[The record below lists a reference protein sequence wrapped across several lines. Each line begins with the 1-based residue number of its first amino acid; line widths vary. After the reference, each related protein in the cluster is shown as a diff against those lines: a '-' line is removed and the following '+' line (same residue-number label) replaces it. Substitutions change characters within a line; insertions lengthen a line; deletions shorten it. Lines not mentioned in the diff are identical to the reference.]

1 MKKNIEFGH
10 EARVKLLSGMNKI
23 TDSVAITLG
32 PKGRNV
38 IIEKNDGLKI
48 LITKD
53 GVTVAREI
61 ELEDTLEN
69 IGCQI
74 IKEAATKTSDN
85 AGDGTTT
92 ATVLARA
99 IVEKGMKNVTAGANP
114 MDLKK
119 GIDKAVEMVIKTLDE
134 QTITV
139 GTDYEK
145 INQVAI
151 ISANNDKEIGDKITE
166 AMKSVGFTG
175 VITIDD
181 SGGME
186 TELKTVNGMKLD
198 RGYISP
204 YFITDPEKMEVVL
217 DDCYILIHEDKISS
231 INNLIPI
238 LEETKK
244 LGKPMLIIA
253 DTLETEVLSL
263 LVFNKIKNI
272 LRVASI
278 KCPGFG
284 DRRKDLLDDI
294 AIITGGNL
302 LSETMGS
309 KLENI
314 KIEDLGL
321 AEKIIINKDSTII
334 VGGKGD
340 KDMIQNRIKQIKNQI
355 ENNKNEY
362 DLQKNEARLANLT
375 GGIGIINVGAASEIE
390 LKEKKDRYDDALHA
404 TRAAI
409 EEGIVPGGGIA
420 YIRCIPSLSEVKYEN
435 EDEKTGI
442 DIIRK
447 VLEEPLRMIVKNGGG
462 EPSVVVNNIKN
473 GVGDYGYDA
482 RNEKYGN
489 MFEMG
494 IIDPKKVTRVA
505 LENASS
511 VAGLFLTTE
520 CVVYEIKD
528 KKDNEIDI

>member
-10 EARVKLLSGMNKI
+10 EARLKLLNGINKI
-23 TDSVAITLG
+23 TNSVASTLG

-38 IIEKNDGLKI
+38 IIENGGYKI

-53 GVTVAREI
+53 GVTVAKEI
-61 ELEDTLEN
+61 ELEDSLEN

-99 IVEKGMKNVTAGANP
+99 IVEKGMKNVTAGTNP
-114 MDLKK
+114 MDLKR
-119 GIDKAVEMVIKTLDE
+119 GIDKAVTMVVEYLGE
-134 QTITV
+134 QTIEV

-145 INQVAI
+145 INQIAI
-151 ISANNDKEIGDKITE
+151 ISANNDKEIGDMITK
-166 AMKSVGFTG
+166 AMKGVGFSG
-175 VITIDD
+175 VITVDD
-181 SGGME
+181 AAGME
-186 TELKTVNGMKLD
+186 TDLEIVKGMKLD

-204 YFITDPEKMEVVL
+204 YFVTNPEKMECIL
-217 DDCYILIHEDKISS
+217 EDCYILIHEDKITS
-231 INNLIPI
+231 ITNLVPI
-238 LEETKK
+238 LEQTKK
-244 LGKPMLIIA
+244 LGKPLFIIA
-253 DTLETEVLSL
+253 DTIETEVLGT
-263 LVFNKIKNI
+263 LVLNKMQNI
-272 LRVASI
+272 LRVAGI
-278 KCPGFG
+278 KAPGFG
-284 DRRKDLLDDI
+284 ERRKDLLEDI

-302 LSETMGS
+302 ISDMKGN
-309 KLENI
+309 KLEDL
-314 KIEDLGL
+314 KIEDLGI
-321 AEKIIINKDSTII
+321 ADKIIIGRDSTII
-334 VGGKGD
+334 VGGKGNTTLISD
-340 KDMIQNRIKQIKNQI
+340 RVNQIKNQL

-362 DLQKNEARLANLT
+362 DRLKQESRLANLT
-375 GGIGIINVGAASEIE
+375 GGVGIIHVGAGSEIE
-390 LKEKKDRYDDALHA
+390 LKEKKDRFDDALHA

-420 YIRCIPSLSEVKYEN
+420 YIRCIKSLDKVKYEN

-447 VLEEPLRMIVKNGGG
+447 VLEEPLRIIVQNGGG
-462 EPSVVVNNIKN
+462 EPSIVLNTVKN

-482 RNEKYGN
+482 RNEKYGS
-489 MFEMG
+489 MIDMG

-511 VAGLFLTTE
+511 VAGLFLTTD
-520 CVVYEIKD
+520 CVIFDIKG
-528 KKDNEIDI
+528 KKDNEIE